1 MENAQYMHTNV
12 KMSVWPGVTLAM
24 TVEQCEIEMNN
35 LDMVRH
41 SQAEEAKALIYT
53 LHRWAIVS

>member
-1 MENAQYMHTNV
+1 
-12 KMSVWPGVTLAM
+12 M

-35 LDMVRH
+35 LDMVRD
-41 SQAEEAKALIYT
+41 SQAEEAKVLIYT